1 MAVARTVTRAAAD
14 WNVITVGSTLT
25 RSPAPDT
32 AGQRHTITRTRWNTQ
47 PLASGHLALCATAR
61 TFIFSNI
68 DFHVSTR
75 PPKFRVAAY
84 SITAVNRGADRAVY
98 SAATLISIPCLLVAM
113 VVNLL
118 PRTSLNL
125 FTYYKY

>member
-14 WNVITVGSTLT
+14 WNVITVGSTMT

-47 PLASGHLALCATAR
+47 PLASGHLALFATAR

-68 DFHVSTR
+68 DFHVYFSR
-75 PPKFRVAAY
+75 NGGEFAAPNIIELIHLLQILEKKIHGKLFSLVPCSMQY
-84 SITAVNRGADRAVY
+84 AD
-98 SAATLISIPCLLVAM
+98 
-113 VVNLL
+113 
-118 PRTSLNL
+118 
-125 FTYYKY
+125 